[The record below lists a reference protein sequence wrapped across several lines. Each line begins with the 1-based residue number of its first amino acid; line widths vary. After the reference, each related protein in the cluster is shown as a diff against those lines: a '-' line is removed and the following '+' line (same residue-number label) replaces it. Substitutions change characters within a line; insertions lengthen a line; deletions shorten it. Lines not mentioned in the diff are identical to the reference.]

1 MLCLP
6 YLTRTSSTLSLS
18 HRSLSFADIAE
29 QVAPPSGESE
39 QLENHAVAGEHALPV
54 ADIAPTPLIE

>member
-6 YLTRTSSTLSLS
+6 FLTRTSSTLS
-18 HRSLSFADIAE
+18 HRSLSFGDIAE

>member
-1 MLCLP
+1 MN
-6 YLTRTSSTLSLS
+6 
-18 HRSLSFADIAE
+18 IAE

-54 ADIAPTPLIE
+54 ADIAPTPLIKWLPASVGNINEGVCPKEGGVS